1 MLDFL
6 PAAYREQTAS
16 NRERTLS
23 FLNKGKS
30 MQGIRYN
37 GEKKAESQ
45 TGEQG
50 KPEMSNGRE
59 SQREAAGFPA
69 SKAKVTGHW
78 HLNGAVQGS

>member
-6 PAAYREQTAS
+6 PAAYREQSAS

>member
-6 PAAYREQTAS
+6 PAAYREQSAS

-30 MQGIRYN
+30 MQGIRSN
-37 GEKKAESQ
+37 GEKNAESQ